1 MREGRERRKGE
12 DREGERKGGR
22 EGGRE
27 EGREEGRRKWG
38 RGRVE
43 VKRRLKLPL
52 SESLRSLLKYYTIG
66 IYTGIHTVWKRF
78 V

>member
-1 MREGRERRKGE
+1 MREGSERRKGE
-12 DREGERKGGR
+12 DRERGREGGR

-27 EGREEGRRKWG
+27 VGRKGGESGGGE
-38 RGRVE
+38 RVE

-52 SESLRSLLKYYTIG
+52 SESLRCLLKYYTIG